1 MTTARRRVLRSAPLP
16 VSDRRHQQRLVRMR
30 EQLATERAALTRW
43 MQKLRRALRAVEKH
57 QVRIGRLERR
67 VSQSE

>member
-1 MTTARRRVLRSAPLP
+1 MTSARRRVIRTAPPP